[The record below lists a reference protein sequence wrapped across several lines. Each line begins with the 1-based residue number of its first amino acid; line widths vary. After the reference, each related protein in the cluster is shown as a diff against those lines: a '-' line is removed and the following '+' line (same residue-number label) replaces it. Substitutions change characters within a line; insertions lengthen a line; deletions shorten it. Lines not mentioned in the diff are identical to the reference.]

1 MRVKAGTVLAVGLI
15 AVGLATAL
23 YPFASQWI
31 SQSGQ
36 QQLIY
41 AQQQLA
47 GQDTLEQ
54 QMQLAQDY
62 NQRLYQSSV
71 YVRDPFEE
79 QAVQELP
86 QDYEQQLNVLGDGVM
101 GYLQIPAIDLQLP
114 IYHGVTEEVLQKGV
128 GHLPESSLPTG
139 GENTHCVLSAHAGLN
154 DQKLFTDLEL
164 LELGDRFTLY
174 ILGEQLTYEVDSIQ
188 TVLPDQLQSLSIQP
202 GEDLV
207 TLMTCTPYGINTHRL
222 LVRGHRVEDGNTY
235 PESPQTPARLLVR
248 GHRVEDVQAAA
259 ASAAVDTAEGSRWM
273 REYRWV
279 LGGVILLAAAAG
291 VGMIWHRKRG

>member
-71 YVRDPFEE
+71 YARDPFEE

-86 QDYEQQLNVLGDGVM
+86 QDYEQQLNVLSDGVM
-101 GYLQIPAIDLQLP
+101 GYLQDPRHRPAAAHLSRC
-114 IYHGVTEEVLQKGV
+114 HRGCAAGRGV

-188 TVLPDQLQSLSIQP
+188 TVLPDQLPVALDSAGRGSGYPDDLHALRHQHPPLAGARAP
-202 GEDLV
+202 GGR
-207 TLMTCTPYGINTHRL
+207 C
-222 LVRGHRVEDGNTY
+222 
-235 PESPQTPARLLVR
+235 A
-248 GHRVEDVQAAA
+248 
-259 ASAAVDTAEGSRWM
+259 GSS
-273 REYRWV
+273 
-279 LGGVILLAAAAG
+279 G
-291 VGMIWHRKRG
+291 